1 MEKDIDIRSTVFS
14 TTLQKV
20 LDFML
25 QHPDLELNDT
35 EISGRI
41 SGARKSAV
49 NMALRRLA
57 ELGLIERTPR
67 GRMNFS
73 RLIENTLTTELKVLS
88 NMLAISEFTEDIK
101 PFSSKVV
108 LFGSRADGTHTSES
122 DFDMLIVTSV
132 EDRVLKAI
140 KKCPIGE
147 MIQPLIK
154 RPEQM
159 LTFDKDE
166 PALSKEIKKGKVLWE
181 RS

>member
-1 MEKDIDIRSTVFS
+1 MEKDIDIRSAVFS

-20 LDFML
+20 LDFVL

-35 EISGRI
+35 EIAGRLT
-41 SGARKSAV
+41 GAGKSAV

-73 RLIENTLTTELKVLS
+73 RLIESALATELKILS
-88 NMLAISEFTEDIK
+88 NILAVSEFTEDIK

-122 DFDMLIVTSV
+122 DFDLLIVTSA
-132 EDRVLKAI
+132 EDRILKAI
-140 KKCPIGE
+140 KKSPIGE
-147 MIQPLIK
+147 MIQPVIK

-159 LTFDKDE
+159 LTFDEDE
-166 PALSKEIKKGKVLWE
+166 PALSKEIKKGRVLWE

>member
-1 MEKDIDIRSTVFS
+1 MEKETDIKSAVFS
-14 TTLQKV
+14 TTLHKV

-35 EISGRI
+35 EISGRLF
-41 SGARKSAV
+41 GAGKSAV

-73 RLIENTLTTELKVLS
+73 RLIESPLAFELKILS
-88 NMLAISEFTEDIK
+88 NMLAVSELTERIK
-101 PFSSKVV
+101 PFCAKVV

-122 DFDMLIVTSV
+122 DFDIFIVTSA
-132 EDRVLKAI
+132 EDRVLKVI
-140 KKCPIGE
+140 KKHPFAE

-159 LTFDKDE
+159 LTFDRDE
-166 PALSKEIKKGKVLWE
+166 PALSKEIKKGRVLWE

>member
-1 MEKDIDIRSTVFS
+1 MENDADIRSAVFS

-20 LDFML
+20 LDFIL

-35 EISGRI
+35 EIAGRLTDA
-41 SGARKSAV
+41 GKSAV

-73 RLIENTLTTELKVLS
+73 RLIESTLATELKILS
-88 NMLAISEFTEDIK
+88 NILAISEFAERIK
-101 PFSSKVV
+101 PFCAKVV
-108 LFGSRADGTHTSES
+108 LFGSRADGTHASES
-122 DFDMLIVTSV
+122 DFDMLIVTTA
-132 EDRVLKAI
+132 EDRVLKEI

-147 MIQPLIK
+147 AIQPLIK